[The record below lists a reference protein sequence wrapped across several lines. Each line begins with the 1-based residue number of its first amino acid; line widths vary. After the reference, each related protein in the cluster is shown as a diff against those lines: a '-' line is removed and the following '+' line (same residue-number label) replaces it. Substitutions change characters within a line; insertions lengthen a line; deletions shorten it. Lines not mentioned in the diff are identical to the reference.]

1 MWTDGRSGLSYPS
14 LKKNKNKKTFIKALW
29 VGTAHNKRKRKEMQA
44 DCVSGRLINIDRN
57 VDDLKKFFYIIL
69 RNKQ

>member
-1 MWTDGRSGLSYPS
+1 
-14 LKKNKNKKTFIKALW
+14 
-29 VGTAHNKRKRKEMQA
+29 MQA

-57 VDDLKKFFYIIL
+57 VDDLKFFYIIL

>member
-1 MWTDGRSGLSYPS
+1 
-14 LKKNKNKKTFIKALW
+14 
-29 VGTAHNKRKRKEMQA
+29 MQA

-57 VDDLKKFFYIIL
+57 VDDLKKKKNYIIL